1 MEGDGGE
8 KFRGKRS
15 TLMVNRLWKTLRTDR
30 KEREKYFRMMYLGRA
45 NFVDLPPD
53 LFQQYTTY
61 IDTLI
66 KIFGMMYDNGIKPDF
81 DNPVVKKLKPEAQLM
96 YMIYHSNRKKAE
108 ENLLKK

>member
-1 MEGDGGE
+1 
-8 KFRGKRS
+8 
-15 TLMVNRLWKTLRTDR
+15 
-30 KEREKYFRMMYLGRA
+30 MMYLGRA

-66 KIFGMMYDNGIKPDF
+66 KLFGMMYDNGMKPDF
-81 DNPVVKKLKPEAQLM
+81 ENPVVKKLKPEAQLM
-96 YMIYHSNRKKAE
+96 YIIYHSNRKKAE